1 LKYFPLVLSFLLFT
15 FAYSAKGPEYRSLKV
30 HGMGGAFVAVA
41 DSKDALYY
49 NPAGLNLIDRLGNFE
64 KNPEMGYMPWSKSE
78 VRLVSAAIFLPANEI
93 NNVIDACGAPTL
105 GKVIKKVLFFDFGFF
120 GDAAWCPKYLDIIPD
135 DNEFLPDSLRAHPEL
150 AENLRKMDR
159 SNIEM
164 GTQVSLLEIATHN
177 FGFAG
182 WLRASVAPYVD
193 VGIFIPN
200 FGYDPIQID
209 GVAQTAFAFSPV
221 DNWSVGAGLK
231 YAKRYNQPRYDFKP
245 SLEFNN
251 NIDDIS
257 INKDDLDSL
266 NYRWKNVWSDLKHAD
281 WGIGMDLGV
290 LYQITREVRL
300 GSSLRNWFFA
310 KLAGESITPNWSIG
324 AMTSPMILQ
333 SNSFWARRVNFAIDY
348 VDILDGTITEKF
360 FSHLNFGAEIDQVV
374 IPSPTR
380 EMSLGYRLLFGLV
393 GGAAGLGIGYSIGK
407 GSDFGEVAGMGI
419 GSLIGIGIGTIAGI
433 RFGIG
438 GDALRVS
445 LGGGYEGGYPAF
457 NLGFGLFGDVVN
469 MRFGSYAE
477 ERGVKTGQNGHRFWT
492 GEFSIGF

>member
-1 LKYFPLVLSFLLFT
+1 LKYFPLALSFLFFT
-15 FAYSAKGPEYRSLKV
+15 FAYAAKGPEYRSLKV

-49 NPAGLNLIDRLGNFE
+49 NPAGLNLIERLGNFE
-64 KNPEMGYMPWSKSE
+64 KNPEMGYMPFSQAE
-78 VRLVSAAIFLPANEI
+78 TRLFSTAIFLPANEI
-93 NNVIDACGAPTL
+93 NNVIDACGAPSL

-120 GDAAWCPKYLDIIPD
+120 GDVTWCPKFEDIVPD
-135 DNEFLPDSLRAHPEL
+135 KAEFWPDSLRAHPEI

-159 SNIEM
+159 STIEV
-164 GTQVSLLEIATHN
+164 GTQVSVFEIATHN

-182 WLRASVAPYVD
+182 WLRTSVAPYVD
-193 VGIFIPN
+193 VGVFIPT

-231 YAKRYNQPRYDFKP
+231 VAKRYNQPRYDFYP
-245 SLEFNN
+245 SMDFNS
-251 NIDDIS
+251 NIGEPTINQDELLDS
-257 INKDDLDSL
+257 IDYRWENVVDDLWD
-266 NYRWKNVWSDLKHAD
+266 AD
-281 WGIGMDLGV
+281 WAIGMDLGV

-300 GSSLRNWFFA
+300 GSSLRNVFFS

-333 SNSFWARRVNFAIDY
+333 SNSFWARKVNFAIDY

-374 IPSPTR
+374 IPSPTK
-380 EMSLGYRLLFGLV
+380 EMSFGYKVLFGIV
-393 GGAAGLGIGYSIGK
+393 GGAIGLGIGNVIGD
-407 GSDFGEVAGMGI
+407 GYGFVGTIVGM
-419 GSLIGIGIGTIAGI
+419 SVGTIAGI
-433 RFGIG
+433 KFGLG
-438 GDALRVS
+438 NDALRVS
-445 LGGGYEGGYPAF
+445 LGGGFEGGYPAF
-457 NLGFGLFGDVVN
+457 NVGFGLFGDAVS

-477 ERGVKTGQNGHRFWT
+477 ERGVKTGQNGYRFWT
-492 GEFSIGF
+492 GELSIGF

>member
-1 LKYFPLVLSFLLFT
+1 MKYFPLALSFLFFT

-41 DSKDALYY
+41 DGKDALYY

-78 VRLVSAAIFLPANEI
+78 VRLFSAAVFLPANEI
-93 NNVIDACGAPTL
+93 DNVIDACGAPSL

-120 GDAAWCPKYLDIIPD
+120 GDAAWCPKYMDVIPD

-150 AENLRKMDR
+150 AENLRRIDH

-182 WLRASVAPYVD
+182 WLRASAAPYVD
-193 VGIFIPN
+193 VGIFVPT

-231 YAKRYNQPRYDFKP
+231 VAKRYNQARYDFKP
-245 SLEFNN
+245 SMDFNT
-251 NIDDIS
+251 NIGEPT
-257 INKDDLDSL
+257 INKEELVDSI
-266 NYRWKNVWSDLKHAD
+266 NYRWKNVKDDLWDAD
-281 WGIGMDLGV
+281 WAIGMDLGV

-300 GSSLRNWFFA
+300 GSSLRNVFFS

-380 EMSLGYRLLFGLV
+380 EMSFLYRALFGIV
-393 GGAAGLGIGYSIGK
+393 GGAVGLGIGNVIGD
-407 GSDFGEVAGMGI
+407 GYGGYGVLIGMGV
-419 GSLIGIGIGTIAGI
+419 GTIAGI
-433 RFGIG
+433 KFGIG

-445 LGGGYEGGYPAF
+445 LGGGFEGGYPAF
-457 NLGFGLFGDVVN
+457 NLGFGLFGDVIN